1 MSLQKLYR
9 TVSILVVFALLL
21 NATAFLAVRPA
32 DAAPVKSEAK
42 APQAQGALHLDIR
55 VSVRNRDGTPLSGV
69 DIKLSVY
76 DGPYTG
82 Q

>member
-1 MSLQKLYR
+1 MSLQRLYR

-21 NATAFLAVRPA
+21 NATAFLAVKPA

-42 APQAQGALHLDIR
+42 APQAQGALLDIR